1 MTGESI
7 VAMATP
13 QSQSSVG
20 VVRVSGPICEVLARR
35 ICGGDLQ
42 PRAPTLRSFRASN
55 GEVIDQGLVML
66 FKGPASFTGEDVLE
80 FQGHGSPIAMSWLL
94 EECLLCASDETP
106 LRLARPG
113 EFSERAFLNGK
124 LDLTA
129 AEAIADLIS
138 ARSRGAVR
146 AAVQSMTGRFSNRIN
161 EIQRLITEAR
171 ARLEACL
178 DFPDEEGVAHLQD
191 QDLLVRLRAIDEQ
204 LRECLASAQRGVE
217 ALRGRQAV
225 LVGKPNVGKSSLF
238 NALADEDLAIVSELA
253 GTTRD
258 RLANEIRVA
267 GHSLRVLDTAGLR
280 FTDEPIEQIGVTRSQ
295 EAMGAADLV
304 IWVRDLTSRDVSEF
318 ERSALVALPKDV
330 EIWVVWN
337 KLDALESVSREDL
350 PLESLDSGRSL
361 RNFYLSAADGG
372 GLASFIEALGSFLA
386 GVPSQESVFSARQ
399 RHLVVLVEVLKL
411 VEFAVPLVGASG
423 ELAADQLR
431 LAQEKLGEITGEFHS
446 DDLLGAIFSSFCI
459 GK

>member
-1 MTGESI
+1 MVGESI

-42 PRAPTLRSFRASN
+42 PRAPILRSFRASN

-80 FQGHGSPIAMSWLL
+80 FQGHGSPVAMSWLL
-94 EECLLCASDETP
+94 EECLLCSSDEMP
-106 LRLARPG
+106 LRMARPG

-129 AEAIADLIS
+129 AEAIADLIA

-146 AAVQSMTGRFSNRIN
+146 AAVQSMTGRFSDRVN
-161 EIQRLITEAR
+161 EIQRLMTEAR

-191 QDLLVRLRAIDEQ
+191 QDLLARLRAIDEQ
-204 LRECLASAQRGVE
+204 LRDCLASAQRGVE
-217 ALRGRQAV
+217 ALRGRAAV

-258 RLANEIRVA
+258 RLANEIRVE
-267 GHSLRVLDTAGLR
+267 GHSLKVLDTAGLR
-280 FTDEPIEQIGVTRSQ
+280 VTDEPIEQIGVARSQ
-295 EAMGAADLV
+295 EAMDMADLV
-304 IWVRDLTSRDVSEF
+304 IWVRDLTSRDVSDF
-318 ERSALVALPKDV
+318 ERSALAVLPKDA

-337 KLDALESVSREDL
+337 KLDALDSASREGL
-350 PLESLDSGRSL
+350 PVESLQNRAAL
-361 RNFYLSAADGG
+361 RNFYLSAVDGR
-372 GLASFIEALGSFLA
+372 GLAGFIEALGLFLA
-386 GVPSQESVFSARQ
+386 GASSDRGVFSARQ
-399 RHLVVLVEVLKL
+399 RHLVVLAEVLGL
-411 VEFAVPLVGASG
+411 LDSALPLVGASG

-431 LAQEKLGEITGEFHS
+431 RAQEKLGEITGEVHS
-446 DDLLGAIFSSFCI
+446 DDLLGVIFSSFCI